1 MLCHPDTTLYGKKMK
16 NIFKITS
23 IKNDKVKK
31 IIKLRNKNKRDK
43 YSLFLIEGYRE
54 LLRASVS
61 DIKIDS
67 LYFCKNLF
75 LKNNE
80 YKLIESIHAKGSHI
94 YDVDEEIF
102 QKISYRDRPDGL
114 IAIANSFNNDFIKLE
129 KIIDRVKNPLLV
141 VLEGIEKPGNL
152 GTILRTCDAVGV
164 DAIIVADPK
173 TDIFNPNVVRASIGT
188 LFSVPIFVQKSENI
202 ISFLKKKNIEIISTS
217 PSSNINYLDENFKNA
232 VAITFGAEQTGLSDI
247 WMKKSTK
254 LVKIPMFGEVDSLN
268 VATSTT
274 VLLYEAIRQRKFS

>member
-1 MLCHPDTTLYGKKMK
+1 MKKY
-16 NIFKITS
+16 FEITS
-23 IKNDKVKK
+23 VKNEKIKK
-31 IIKLRNKNKRDK
+31 IIKLKNKNKRDK
-43 YSLFLIEGYRE
+43 YSQFLIEGYRE
-54 LLRASVS
+54 LLRASQS
-61 DIKIDS
+61 NIKIDS
-67 LYFCKNLF
+67 LYFCKNFF

-80 YKLIESIHAKGSHI
+80 YKLIENIQAKGSII

-114 IAIANSFNNDFIKLE
+114 IAVATSFNNDFNKLE
-129 KIIDRVKNPLLV
+129 KIIDSKKNPLLV

-188 LFSVPIFVQKSENI
+188 LFTVPIFVEKSEII

-217 PSSNINYLDENFKNA
+217 PSSNINYLDENFKKA
-232 VAITFGAEQTGLSDI
+232 VAITFGTEQTGLSDI

-254 LVKIPMFGEVDSLN
+254 LVKIPMFGDIDSLN